1 MVCEAHAYVRKD
13 DRDELFMEN
22 VDSVLPYED
31 GLVLEN
37 IFTVMEHFAV
47 HGYEGTR
54 VQDIVR
60 AAGVSFAAPHR
71 PQEHLVHFGRL
82 RLRRLANVL
91 REGRFGRALERVG
104 RKRRRPGI

>member
-37 IFTVMEHFAV
+37 IFGQRKMIKARIKELSLVDHKVILEQ
-47 HGYEGTR
+47 
-54 VQDIVR
+54 VQ
-60 AAGVSFAAPHR
+60 A
-71 PQEHLVHFGRL
+71 
-82 RLRRLANVL
+82 
-91 REGRFGRALERVG
+91 
-104 RKRRRPGI
+104 